1 MLMNRLLLL
10 PITAFAA
17 CAVHA
22 QKYLPLQETEYFVR
36 GKYSEVAL
44 KTRYQYDENG
54 RIIVRQNFNEGVV
67 DSITYEYDHLGRVVA
82 SQDYRGAQSGSLILY
97 TDDSYE
103 YDEVLRDTCVLHI
116 GLNSVDGEWLR
127 YVATKTRIDR
137 DEQGRITRIADY
149 TPADESTPDI
159 PNSYVKTLTY
169 EGDRLAGF
177 LHQNYM
183 YDPVTEEAYLQKYQE
198 WTNIQWEACDNQ
210 VMDINKCFSGKN
222 RIKSAHVYDDYYGY
236 EYDLTVDY
244 QPDGS
249 YVATTLV
256 SGGMLVKTNTVT
268 MLDAYGS
275 ASEVVRTYRVENGER
290 LLTMVESAT
299 DRYDAHGNHTMHEV
313 AITADR
319 DNPETLSRRMGRKWE
334 YHYDATY
341 GDWTSCDH
349 FLFSQSYE
357 DGIDGEYEQV
367 AKIERSEWKALDEI
381 LAGVVSPAQP
391 TSIGAD
397 CMARDL
403 QGRALAGTPSAK
415 GIILKQ
421 GQKILR

>member
-54 RIIVRQNFNEGVV
+54 RITVRQNFNEGVV

-97 TDDSYE
+97 TDDTYD

-268 MLDAYGS
+268 MLDTYGS

-357 DGIDGEYEQV
+357 EGIDGEYEQV

-381 LAGVVSPAQP
+381 LAGVASPAQP
-391 TSIGAD
+391 TSKGAD

>member
-67 DSITYEYDHLGRVVA
+67 DSITYEYDDLGRVVA

-97 TDDSYE
+97 TDDTYE

-183 YDPVTEEAYLQKYQE
+183 YNPVTEEAYLQKYQE

-391 TSIGAD
+391 TSKGAD

-421 GQKILR
+421 GKKILR

>member
-10 PITAFAA
+10 SVTAFAA

-54 RIIVRQNFNEGVV
+54 RITVRQNFNEGVV

-97 TDDSYE
+97 TDDTYE

-367 AKIERSEWKALDEI
+367 AKIERSEWKSLDEI
-381 LAGVVSPAQP
+381 LAGVASPAQP
-391 TSIGAD
+391 TSKGAG